1 MISLVQNLKCI
12 SRLDIHYY
20 HNRRHKSHI
29 ISLKAVI
36 VGKSLISAGLD
47 IDRILYF
54 VFMVKHLPTT
64 LGQET
69 LATHFVKIPINFK
82 KWGGRCYTP
91 TPARHALAARSWLKQ
106 LLESVYSWKKL
117 IPRLY
122 NKTVVSGILQEELK
136 LLLFTKFELHSCK
149 IRHYFIKKHLQ
160 KCATFA
166 YPLES
171 SQFKVIVNVNTQFL
185 TFETPP

>member
-69 LATHFVKIPINFK
+69 LATHFVKIPIN
-82 KWGGRCYTP
+82 
-91 TPARHALAARSWLKQ
+91 
-106 LLESVYSWKKL
+106 
-117 IPRLY
+117 
-122 NKTVVSGILQEELK
+122 
-136 LLLFTKFELHSCK
+136 
-149 IRHYFIKKHLQ
+149 LQ

-171 SQFKVIVNVNTQFL
+171 SQFKKSGALWAFTIFLEITQKVL
-185 TFETPP
+185 TSISLAET

>member
-20 HNRRHKSHI
+20 HNRPYKSHI

-36 VGKSLISAGLD
+36 VVKSLISAGLD
-47 IDRILYF
+47 IDRLLHF
-54 VFMVKHLPTT
+54 VFMVKHFKFTDNVRS
-64 LGQET
+64 G
-69 LATHFVKIPINFK
+69 NFSDTFCQNTDK
-82 KWGGRCYTP
+82 FQKMGGGRCYTP
-91 TPARHALAARSWLKQ
+91 TPARHALAARSWIKQ

-136 LLLFTKFELHSCK
+136 LLVFTKFKLHSCK

-166 YPLES
+166 YPL
-171 SQFKVIVNVNTQFL
+171 
-185 TFETPP
+185 